1 MTPHFRPQDADNYDQ
16 KIAIAVPGYDTLHR
30 ITAALLATRLP
41 ADARILVVGAGTG
54 ADILALYR
62 QQPAWHI
69 TAVEPLAEMLAQ
81 ARAKTADI
89 ASIHFHHG
97 YLADLPQSDPFD
109 AAVCHLVMH
118 FIAETADKRSLLE
131 HIAARLKPAALLLH
145 SDVIATNPDELPVL
159 IEYTLA
165 AGMPV
170 AGIPLMQQRFTAD
183 IHGISTDDFV
193 ALAQSSG
200 FTAPHL
206 YFRVPTIAAWLLE
219 RRA

>member
-30 ITAALLATRLP
+30 TTAALLATRLP

-54 ADILALYR
+54 ADILALHR

-97 YLADLPQSDPFD
+97 YLADLPPDAPYD
-109 AAVCHLVMH
+109 AALCQLVSH
-118 FIAETADKRSLLE
+118 FIPERAAKAQLLRD
-131 HIAARLKPAALLLH
+131 IAARLKPGGYLIQSEAMAEQSQTERDARNAPPIYVSLKLAGAIH
-145 SDVIATNPDELPVL
+145 HVTIQVDVN
-159 IEYTLA
+159 
-165 AGMPV
+165 
-170 AGIPLMQQRFTAD
+170 R
-183 IHGISTDDFV
+183 
-193 ALAQSSG
+193 
-200 FTAPHL
+200 
-206 YFRVPTIAAWLLE
+206 
-219 RRA
+219 